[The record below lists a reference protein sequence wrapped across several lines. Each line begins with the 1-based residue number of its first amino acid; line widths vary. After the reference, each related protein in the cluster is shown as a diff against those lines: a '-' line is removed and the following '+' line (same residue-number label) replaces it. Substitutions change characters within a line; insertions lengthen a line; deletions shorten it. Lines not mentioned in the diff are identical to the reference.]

1 MLRIRF
7 LAVAG
12 VATAFLCP
20 ALATADANGWKYLM
34 ERLIADG
41 VPATRVRQT
50 FDDPRLPAFDGIE
63 FAPKPHGESKS
74 MYRRFLKPA
83 STAGA
88 RRCRQENA
96 AALEAA
102 QRQEGVSANVV
113 AAILYVETGC
123 GRNTGSHRI
132 FYRLARLAMADE
144 PENFR
149 QNLQRVREENSS
161 DDSIEAKLRARARY
175 LDETFYP
182 EARASFLVAERLGV
196 EPLDLRGSISGAF
209 GYPQFLPTSYL
220 RHGVDA
226 DHDGQISLVDPADA
240 AASCARYLASNG
252 WRAGITQKQ
261 RRQVIWTYNRS
272 DAYIDAVLT
281 LAARIDQPVALA
293 KARKTSTKSNKH
305 HPPAKKRRG

>member
-1 MLRIRF
+1 MLRVRSLWVVLGAGLCLPS
-7 LAVAG
+7 LAR
-12 VATAFLCP
+12 
-20 ALATADANGWKYLM
+20 ADASGWSYLID
-34 ERLIADG
+34 RLIADG
-41 VPATRVRQT
+41 ISPVQVRQT
-50 FDDPRLPAFDGIE
+50 FDDPRLPAFDGLE
-63 FAPKPHGESKS
+63 FAPERRHESKN

-83 STAGA
+83 SAAAA

-96 AALEAA
+96 AELEAA
-102 QRQEGVSANVV
+102 ERREGVPANVI

-144 PENFR
+144 PQNFR
-149 QNLQRVREENSS
+149 QNLRRVCDEGSS
-161 DDSIEAKLRARARY
+161 DDLEAKMRARARY

-182 EARASFLVAERLGV
+182 EVRACFEVAHRLGV
-196 EPLDLRGSISGAF
+196 APLDLRGSISGAF

-226 DHDGQISLVDPADA
+226 DHDGRVSLTDPADA

-252 WRAGITQKQ
+252 WQAGMSQKQ

-272 DAYIDAVLT
+272 DAYIDTVLT
-281 LAARIDQPVALA
+281 LAARIDQPVVLA
-293 KARKTSTKSNKH
+293 RARKPAASHKK
-305 HPPAKKRRG
+305 PPSSPKKRRS